1 MTTTAPEIPDSLRKL
16 MAEVG
21 PVWGS
26 AITRHS
32 KLMVDGFSE
41 ILATA
46 PKQGSVTR
54 DIAYGPHPRHLLDV
68 YVPRVATVA
77 AGAPVVVFAHGGAF
91 VNGSKDRSSEVYAN
105 VCWYLAR
112 HGVIGINMEYRLAPE
127 FKYPCATEDVA
138 AAVAWTRK
146 HVHEF
151 GGDAERIFLMGHSAG
166 SAHMG
171 CYAYD
176 KSFHPPEGSG
186 IRGFITVSGR
196 VRIETLPDNPNA
208 PKVIA
213 YFGDDAAKMERGS
226 VVSHVAPDSV
236 PTLIA
241 LAQYENPL
249 LDIHGAELFHRI
261 AFVKRR
267 APRIVWLP
275 GHNHNSAISH
285 LNTADERLGREILAF
300 IQGGF

>member
-1 MTTTAPEIPDSLRKL
+1 MNTTAPKIPDSLYKL

-41 ILATA
+41 ILVHA
-46 PKQGSVTR
+46 PKEGSVTR
-54 DIAYGPHPRHLLDV
+54 DITYGAHPRHLLDV
-68 YVPRVATVA
+68 YVPKTA
-77 AGAPVVVFAHGGAF
+77 AGAPVVIFAHGGAF
-91 VNGSKDRSSEVYAN
+91 VNGAKNRNSEVYSN

-112 HGVIGINMEYRLAPE
+112 NGVVGINMEYRLAPE
-127 FKYPCATEDVA
+127 IKYPGAVEDVA
-138 AAVAWTRK
+138 AVVAWARK
-146 HVHEF
+146 NIREF
-151 GGDAERIFLMGHSAG
+151 GGDPEKIVLMGHSAG
-166 SAHMG
+166 AAHMG

-176 KSFHPPEGSG
+176 TNFHPPEGSG

-208 PKVIA
+208 PKVVA
-213 YFGDDAAKMERGS
+213 YFGDDPALMEQGS
-226 VVSHVAPDSV
+226 VVTHVSVDSV
-236 PTLIA
+236 PTMIA
-241 LAQYENPL
+241 LAQFENPL
-249 LDIHGAELFHRI
+249 IDMHGAELFHRI

-275 GHNHNSAISH
+275 KHNHNTAISH

-300 IQGGF
+300 IQEGV

>member
-1 MTTTAPEIPDSLRKL
+1 MNTTAPKIPDSLYKL

-41 ILATA
+41 ILVHA
-46 PKQGSVTR
+46 PKEGSVTR
-54 DIAYGPHPRHLLDV
+54 DIAYGAHPRHLLDV
-68 YVPRVATVA
+68 YVPKTA
-77 AGAPVVVFAHGGAF
+77 AGAPVVIFAHGGAF
-91 VNGSKDRSSEVYAN
+91 VNGAKNRNSEVYSN

-112 HGVIGINMEYRLAPE
+112 NGVVGINMEYRLAPE
-127 FKYPCATEDVA
+127 IKYPGAVEDVA
-138 AAVAWTRK
+138 AVVAWARK
-146 HVHEF
+146 NIREF
-151 GGDAERIFLMGHSAG
+151 GGDPEKIVLMGHSAG
-166 SAHMG
+166 AAHMG

-176 KSFHPPEGSG
+176 TNFHPPEGSG

-208 PKVIA
+208 PKVVA
-213 YFGDDAAKMERGS
+213 YFGDDPALMEQGS
-226 VVSHVAPDSV
+226 VVTHVSADSV
-236 PTLIA
+236 PTMIA
-241 LAQYENPL
+241 LAQFENPL
-249 LDIHGAELFHRI
+249 IDIHGAELFHRI
-261 AFVKRR
+261 AFVKRL

-275 GHNHNSAISH
+275 KHNHNTAISH

-300 IQGGF
+300 IQEGV